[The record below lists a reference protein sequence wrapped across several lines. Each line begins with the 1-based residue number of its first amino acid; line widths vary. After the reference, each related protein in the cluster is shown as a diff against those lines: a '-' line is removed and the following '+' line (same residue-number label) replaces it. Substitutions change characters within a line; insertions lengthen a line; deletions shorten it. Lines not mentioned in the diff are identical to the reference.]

1 MLARR
6 LPEARRAALFSRRE
20 RLALAG
26 RLGYDRG
33 GRARAERHAGGNM
46 TASSAWRE
54 PRPPIE
60 LKTVRCKACRRRLG
74 DFAETA
80 RGEIVCP
87 KCSVMNAL
95 PRR

>member
-1 MLARR
+1 
-6 LPEARRAALFSRRE
+6 
-20 RLALAG
+20 
-26 RLGYDRG
+26 
-33 GRARAERHAGGNM
+33 M